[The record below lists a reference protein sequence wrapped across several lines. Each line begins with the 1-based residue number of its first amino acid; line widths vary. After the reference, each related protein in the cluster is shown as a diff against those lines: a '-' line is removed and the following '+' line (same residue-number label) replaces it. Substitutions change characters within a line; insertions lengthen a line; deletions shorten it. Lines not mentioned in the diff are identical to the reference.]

1 MSILSYLYGDDE
13 NARRADAADAQLRA
27 MNEERAKTLGAAWK
41 AEVDRNYA
49 TQVTFGVDAQN
60 KEIDAAF
67 GEGWNDGKKNVT
79 GFVSGGFKVI
89 GDGLSAVLLG
99 IPAWVWLA
107 AAVALWG
114 WLGFPGMSAIR
125 KKLA

>member
-1 MSILSYLYGDDE
+1 MSFLSSLFGDDE
-13 NARRADAADAQLRA
+13 NARRAEAADAQLRA
-27 MNEERAKTLGAAWK
+27 LNERRAATLGAAWK

-49 TQVTFGVDAQN
+49 TQATFGVNAQN
-60 KEIDAAF
+60 AEIDAAF

-79 GFVSGGFKVI
+79 GFVSGGFKVF
-89 GDGLSAVLLG
+89 GDGLSAVLFG
-99 IPAWVWLA
+99 IPAWAYLA
-107 AAVALWG
+107 AAVALWV

>member
-13 NARRADAADAQLRA
+13 NAARGAAADAQLRA
-27 MNEERAKTLGAAWK
+27 LNEERAKTLGAQWK
-41 AEVDRNYA
+41 NQVDRNYE
-49 TQVTFGVDAQN
+49 TQVTYGVAAQN
-60 KEIDAAF
+60 AEIDAAF
-67 GEGWNDGKKNVT
+67 GEGWNDGKKNIT
-79 GFVSGGFKVI
+79 GFVGGFFKVI

-107 AAVALWG
+107 VGVGVWG
-114 WLGFPGMSAIR
+114 WLGFPGLKTIK